1 MTRAAKTKALTLS
14 LAVLIGSLTVAKA
27 EMSRSHVDF
36 AGWTGAAID
45 GEIVGRE
52 FDRYE
57 LNAVAGETLTVLL
70 HSSNSATYFNVY
82 APGRGPGD
90 EALANSEM
98 VGGAVRAINEF
109 SGVVQETGTYEVVV
123 YLIRAAARDREVATY
138 SIEFD
143 LLEPAEASDAD
154 AAAEF
159 FQVRTRSAG
168 GHLNVHAAP
177 SADAARLGRYTNGAV
192 LRDIG
197 GCAEHGGR
205 DWCEVMAQDGGLAGY
220 VAREFLAPVRPH
232 QAAGPVTAP
241 RTNASP
247 TSPRPTLA
255 ADFSMT
261 SEYFHFH
268 LGDPRG
274 HLNVHA
280 DPTAQS
286 VRVGRLP
293 DGANLR
299 NVGGCVQSEG
309 RTWCDIMQAGGGVSG
324 WVAAEYLR
332 NGTIPGAQAT
342 THTGAPLPV
351 TEDFADGMAGGP
363 DFWQVDLGASGS
375 ALRVH
380 IRPSTDAPVSARF
393 HDGATLRNADGCRM
407 SEGRRWCYIK
417 SVSGD
422 VTGWVAG
429 DFLREGSAPGVAT
442 HLPAA
447 VGEMPVPQAATPP
460 EPQLLGPAYDTTGG
474 LTCVDGIDGPNA
486 TCSYG
491 AVHEGSGN
499 GYVQITEPGFGGRTI
514 TFENGVPVY
523 FDQSQA
529 DGDISMDVERL
540 GDIWSLQIGTRRFEV
555 PAALFEAHPDVV
567 TPTAMPLA
575 PAPMQD
581 QGDALVAGTEFNATG
596 EIECTRDRD
605 AATAMCQAGVVRE
618 GNGSGW
624 VTVFWPDAGSRVI
637 FFEGNTPVRYD
648 ESEADGGAQFSVTQ
662 DANGTFTV
670 MVGDARFVIP
680 EALIVGG

>member
-1 MTRAAKTKALTLS
+1 MTWAPRLRILNLT
-14 LAVLIGSLTVAKA
+14 LAVLLFGVGTA
-27 EMSRSHVDF
+27 EADITRTHVDF

-45 GEIVGRE
+45 GEIAGRE
-52 FDRYE
+52 FDLYQ
-57 LNAVAGETLTVLL
+57 LNAAAGDTLTVRL
-70 HSSNSATYFNVY
+70 HSPNTAAHFNVY

-90 EALANSEM
+90 EALANSGM
-98 VGGAVRAINEF
+98 IVGAVRAINEF
-109 SGVVQETGTYEVVV
+109 SGTLQETGTYEVVV
-123 YLIRAAARDREVATY
+123 YLIRAAARDGETAAY
-138 SIEFD
+138 SIELD
-143 LLEPAEASDAD
+143 LLQPTDQTDPD
-154 AAAEF
+154 AAARF
-159 FQVRTRSAG
+159 YQVRTRTAG
-168 GHLNVHAAP
+168 GHLNVHSDPSTDAP
-177 SADAARLGRYTNGAV
+177 RLGRFSNGAA

-197 GCAEHGGR
+197 GCSENGGR
-205 DWCEVMAQDGGLAGY
+205 EWCEVMAYEGGLAGWA
-220 VAREFLAPVRPH
+220 AREFLAPVSPRLATTAVAPPRH
-232 QAAGPVTAP
+232 AGTA
-241 RTNASP
+241 TV
-247 TSPRPTLA
+247 PRPTLA
-255 ADFSMT
+255 ADFSTT
-261 SEYFHFH
+261 SEYFHVH

-274 HLNVHA
+274 HLNMHA
-280 DPTAQS
+280 DPTARS

-293 DGANLR
+293 DGADLR
-299 NVGGCVQSEG
+299 NIGGCVQSEG
-309 RTWCDIMQAGGGVSG
+309 RTWCDVMQAGGGVSG

-332 NGTIPGAQAT
+332 NGQIPGSLAT
-342 THTGAPLPV
+342 THTGAPLPA

-363 DFWQVDLGASGS
+363 DFWQVDLGTSGS

-380 IRPSTDAPVSARF
+380 TRPSTAAPVFARF

-407 SEGRRWCYIK
+407 SEGRRWCYIS
-417 SVSGD
+417 SVSGA

-540 GDIWSLQIGTRRFEV
+540 GDTWSLQIGTRRFEV

-567 TPTAMPLA
+567 TPTALPLA
-575 PAPMQD
+575 PAPTQD

-605 AATAMCQAGVVRE
+605 AATAMCQAGVVRA

-624 VTVFWPDAGSRVI
+624 VTVFWPDAGGRVI

-648 ESEADGGAQFSVTQ
+648 ESEADGGAAFSVTQ